1 MASGGCSFVFMSS
14 LKFHQDKNTIR
25 PYFSF
30 QILSRTKPAA
40 GPAGQST
47 PAKEKGKQKQMPKL
61 EDFLDSRDYTGA
73 ITFLE
78 VCET

>member
-1 MASGGCSFVFMSS
+1 MINYI
-14 LKFHQDKNTIR
+14 LQNYI
-25 PYFSF
+25 F

-78 VCET
+78 VITHHSHLMLSLILALM